1 MNIIL
6 PGKNSV
12 HSIIST
18 EISIQTFSNFFSIL
32 PQQKIPVT
40 LEPY

>member
-1 MNIIL
+1 MNILL

-18 EISIQTFSNFFSIL
+18 EISIQTFSNFFPIL
-32 PQQKIPVT
+32 TQQKIPIT